1 MFTFLLSEERKLRR
15 HAAHWLEVAT
25 RVHHFRR
32 DQLTD
37 EQNHQ
42 LQAAGAGVR
51 QRLQE
56 YADAGRL
63 RLAIEHL
70 EGVLRS
76 VGGRHYPTSSF
87 VENIEFLVV
96 AALVILG
103 LRAYFVQPFK
113 IPTNSMWPTYY
124 GMTQESF
131 KPGEEPGWLA
141 RAGRFLAFGAV
152 NYSATAPADGE
163 VFVPVLPT
171 ASAEFTVLWSA
182 KATRTLGLF
191 PSQKREYQFLVGGQ
205 VVRLL
210 VPLDFDFESVL
221 AEQFGGPDGLGR
233 ELAKRLAATGKPPR
247 TSLMTRTIGGQRFEQ
262 TVYWVPLGK
271 EVRRGGRILSFDI
284 LTGDLL
290 FVDRFSYN
298 FFPPR
303 VGQGFV
309 FKTGN
314 IAALADEEG
323 DKYFIKRLV
332 GVPGDKL
339 EIQPVTEHASDGRVA
354 PGRRGGGGVLL
365 RNGAPIT
372 GADAFGANAALEG
385 RYPGYSNYGLLGVG
399 DVAAVPARSYMALGD
414 NSPRSKDSRY
424 WGYVPDKD
432 VVGKPLFIY
441 YPLTKR
447 WGIAK

>member
-32 DQLTD
+32 DLLGE
-37 EQNHQ
+37 EQNRQ
-42 LQAAGAGVR
+42 LQAAGAALR

-56 YADAGRL
+56 RAAAGRL

-87 VENIEFLVV
+87 VENIEFLLV

-131 KPGEEPGWLA
+131 PAGEEPGRLA

-152 NYSATAPADGE
+152 NYAATAPDDGE
-163 VFVPVLPT
+163 VLVPALP
-171 ASAEFTVLWSA
+171 SGSGEFMVLWSP
-182 KATRTLGLF
+182 KTTRTLGLF
-191 PSQKREYQFLVGGQ
+191 PSQKREYQFLVGGATA
-205 VVRLL
+205 RLE
-210 VPLDFDFESVL
+210 VPVDFDFDSVL
-221 AEQFGGPDGLGR
+221 SEQFGGPDGLGR
-233 ELAKRLAATGKPPR
+233 ALARRQAATGRPPR
-247 TSLMTRTIGGQRFEQ
+247 TSIMTRTIGGRRQEQ

-271 EVRRGGRILSFDI
+271 KVRRGEKILSFDI

-290 FVDRFSYN
+290 FVDRISYN
-298 FFPPR
+298 FFKPQ

-309 FKTGN
+309 FKTGH
-314 IAALADEEG
+314 IETLADEEG

-339 EIQPVTEHASDGRVA
+339 EIQQVA
-354 PGRRGGGGVLL
+354 ERGGDGGAVRGERGGVLL

-372 GADAFGANAALEG
+372 GAAAFGANATREG
-385 RYPGYSNYGLLGVG
+385 LYPGYANYGLLGVG
-399 DVAAVPARSYMALGD
+399 EVAEVPAGSYMALGD

-424 WGYVPDKD
+424 WGYVPEKD

-447 WGIAK
+447 WGVAK